1 MTENETILLPVL
13 PLPDAVVLPHMVVTT
28 GVESDEARSAIK
40 AARDGDHR
48 LLLVPKV
55 DGRYARVGT
64 VAKVDEY
71 GTLPNGMEVAV
82 VRGLHRAKLVGA
94 ASETGGVLWMQAEA
108 APDPNVATER
118 SLELAREY
126 RASVANLVESRGAP
140 GVAEALRGID
150 KPGQLADMSGYSPD
164 LSLQRRVEVLE
175 MLDVEDR
182 LAKL

>member
-71 GTLPNGMEVAV
+71 GTEDNGQNAGKKALAFVPEDSQ
-82 VRGLHRAKLVGA
+82 GVGA
-94 ASETGGVLWMQAEA
+94 NPGPSGRRLPRSRSAGAQLGPHLASG
-108 APDPNVATER
+108 
-118 SLELAREY
+118 
-126 RASVANLVESRGAP
+126 
-140 GVAEALRGID
+140 
-150 KPGQLADMSGYSPD
+150 
-164 LSLQRRVEVLE
+164 
-175 MLDVEDR
+175 
-182 LAKL
+182 